1 VRDTVVVTGALLRA
15 LGGKPPLAMLG
26 AILLAVVSPSDA
38 APSRR
43 IACGGFP
50 LPFDT
55 TIGATGP
62 SRAHLSVSSI
72 IGLAA
77 VIPAGGSDLTPRA
90 WMIWDEKGMA
100 WLALR
105 KTSPAALRRKWVFPT
120 APDFSGPGIQVRFTP
135 LKDPL
140 PRGYQLA
147 SCPDVSGAAKP

>member
-1 VRDTVVVTGALLRA
+1 MNRIVTIAMIAVSLIT
-15 LGGKPPLAMLG
+15 LA
-26 AILLAVVSPSDA
+26 SPSDA

-62 SRAHLSVSSI
+62 SRTRLGLSSI
-72 IGLAA
+72 MGLAP
-77 VIPAGGSDLTPRA
+77 VIPAGGGDLVPRA

-105 KTSPAALRRKWVFPT
+105 KTSPTALMKLWAFPT
-120 APDFSGPGIQVRFTP
+120 RLISAGQASRSGSR
-135 LKDPL
+135 
-140 PRGYQLA
+140 R
-147 SCPDVSGAAKP
+147 

>member
-1 VRDTVVVTGALLRA
+1 MNRIT
-15 LGGKPPLAMLG
+15 
-26 AILLAVVSPSDA
+26 AIGMIAASFIAIVSPSDA

-62 SRAHLSVSSI
+62 SRTRLGVSSI
-72 IGLAA
+72 MGLAP
-77 VIPAGGSDLTPRA
+77 VIPAGGGDLVPRA
-90 WMIWDEKGMA
+90 WMIWDEKGTA

-105 KTSPAALRRKWVFPT
+105 KTSPTALMKMWVFPT
-120 APDFSGPGIQVRFTP
+120 PPDFSGPGIQVRFTL
-135 LKDPL
+135 LKGPL